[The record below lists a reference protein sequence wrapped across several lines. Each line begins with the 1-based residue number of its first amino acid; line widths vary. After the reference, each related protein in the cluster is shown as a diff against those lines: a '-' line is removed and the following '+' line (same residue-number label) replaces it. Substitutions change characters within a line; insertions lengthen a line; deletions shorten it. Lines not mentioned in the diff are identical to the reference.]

1 MILQSLSILFL
12 CVTITTQH
20 QNQAFPPGVPPQ
32 QQHMHQPP
40 GNQQQ
45 YQGQNQQYQGQQQQ
59 NQQYQQGQGQQ
70 QQNLQYQQGQG
81 QQQQQYQQPPQG
93 QQNTQQFQQQPPP
106 NQNQGQGGHQGHSG
120 GHHTFNQRENVH
132 NQEHIKEHLKEV
144 VDKPEKEMT
153 DDELEFH
160 YFKLHDYD
168 GNNKLDGVEVT
179 KAITH
184 FHDDKNHNHDNNTE
198 KDEGKGGEH
207 GAGEGKENHQKTPPK
222 VYSDEELTSII
233 DMVMKEDDLN
243 DDGYIEYFEFVTA
256 QRKAKEGG
264 DNKPPA

>member
-1 MILQSLSILFL
+1 MIGKILFGL
-12 CVTITTQH
+12 LFCFTITTQH
-20 QNQAFPPGVPPQ
+20 RNQVYPPGVPPPDS
-32 QQHMHQPP
+32 QHMHQTQPP
-40 GNQQQ
+40 PNQQYQGQQQQGQNQQQQ
-45 YQGQNQQYQGQQQQ
+45 YQGQNQQYQGQQQ
-59 NQQYQQGQGQQ
+59 GQQ

-81 QQQQQYQQPPQG
+81 GGQQYQGGQPPQG
-93 QQNTQQFQQQPPP
+93 VQQNTQQFQQQQQPPAH
-106 NQNQGQGGHQGHSG
+106 GHD
-120 GHHTFNQRENVH
+120 HHRGAGSFNQRENVH
-132 NQEHIKEHLKEV
+132 NSEHIKEHLKDV

-184 FHDDKNHNHDNNTE
+184 FHDDE
-198 KDEGKGGEH
+198 EVAAGEH
-207 GAGEGKENHQKTPPK
+207 KTPPK
-222 VYSDEELTSII
+222 VYTDEELINII

-256 QRKAKEGG
+256 QRKAKE
-264 DNKPPA
+264 DNTDKKT

>member
-1 MILQSLSILFL
+1 
-12 CVTITTQH
+12 
-20 QNQAFPPGVPPQ
+20 
-32 QQHMHQPP
+32 MHQPP
-40 GNQQQ
+40 PNQQQ

-59 NQQYQQGQGQQ
+59 NVQYQQGQGQQ

-81 QQQQQYQQPPQG
+81 QQQLYQQPPQG
-93 QQNTQQFQQQPPP
+93 HQNTQQFQQQPPP
-106 NQNQGQGGHQGHSG
+106 NQNQGHHGQ
-120 GHHTFNQRENVH
+120 HTFNQRENVH

-184 FHDDKNHNHDNNTE
+184 FHDE
-198 KDEGKGGEH
+198 DEGKGEGEH
-207 GAGEGKENHQKTPPK
+207 GAGEGNKNEHKTPPK
-222 VYSDEELTSII
+222 VYSDDELTSII

-264 DNKPPA
+264 DNKPT